1 MVKRKFSRKTGE
13 RRAFMKGLMH
23 NLIVHGS
30 MATTVERAKSVRIAI
45 EKLVTV
51 AKKQDI
57 AHLRLLISRLPH
69 KDSATKLFYEI
80 APRYKDRMGGYTRII
95 KQGLT
100 RKRDGAATAL
110 IEFV

>member
-1 MVKRKFSRKTGE
+1 MVKRTFSRKTGE
-13 RRAFMKGLMH
+13 RRSFMKGLMH
-23 NLIVHGS
+23 NLVMHGS

-51 AKKQDI
+51 AKKQDV
-57 AHLRLLISRLPH
+57 AHLRILISRLPH
-69 KDSATKLFYEI
+69 KNSAEKLFYEI
-80 APRYKDRMGGYTRII
+80 APRYKERAGGYTRII

>member
-1 MVKRKFSRKTGE
+1 MVKRTFSRKTGQ
-13 RRAFMKGLMH
+13 RRSFMKGLMH

-30 MATTVERAKSVRIAI
+30 MATTLERAKSVRIAI

-51 AKKQDI
+51 AKKQDV
-57 AHLRLLISRLPH
+57 AHLRLLIARLPH
-69 KDSATKLFYEI
+69 KVSAEKLFYEI
-80 APRYKDRMGGYTRII
+80 APRYKERAGGYTRIV